1 MENRPTAAPRHERPL
16 PRGSQP
22 LQLYS
27 CATPNGQKVT
37 IALEAA
43 GAAYDAHFT
52 SILAGD
58 QFGAAFTAACPNQK
72 IPLLID
78 TAGPAGGGGSAA
90 GAPGAAV
97 GGEAEAVGAA
107 AATADFPVM
116 ESGAILL
123 YIAERFPAAGL
134 LPVGDPAAR
143 AVALQWLFWVAG
155 AAPYLGQYGHFK
167 VYAKER
173 IPYAVARYEM
183 EACRLLDVIDR
194 RLGGSA
200 WLGGDAF
207 GVADCAAYPWVVCL
221 DKFYKAAAETR
232 LADRAHVQ
240 RWMAACAALPAVKK
254 GMLINAF
261 DEDAEFHEYS
271 TAGTLAA
278 DA

>member
-16 PRGSQP
+16 PRGTHP

-52 SILAGD
+52 DIFAGD

-78 TAGPAGGGGSAA
+78 TAGPAADGST
-90 GAPGAAV
+90 
-97 GGEAEAVGAA
+97 
-107 AATADFPVM
+107 AATAAAPADFAVM

-123 YIAERFPAAGL
+123 YIAEKFPASGL
-134 LPVGDPAAR
+134 LPTDPAAR

-173 IPYAVARYEM
+173 IPYGVARYEM
-183 EACRLLDVIDR
+183 EACRLLDVMDR
-194 RLGGSA
+194 RLADSA
-200 WLGGDAF
+200 WLGGATF
-207 GVADCAAYPWVVCL
+207 SVADCAAYPWVVCL
-221 DKFYKAAAETR
+221 DKYYKAAAETH
-232 LADRAHVQ
+232 LADREHLQ

-254 GMLINAF
+254 GMVINAI
-261 DEDAEFHEYS
+261 DKDAEFHEYS
-271 TAGTLAA
+271 TAGTAA

>member
-16 PRGSQP
+16 PRGNHP

-37 IALEAA
+37 IALEVA

-52 SILAGD
+52 DIFEGD
-58 QFGAAFTAACPNQK
+58 QFGAEFTAACPNQK

-78 TAGPAGGGGSAA
+78 TAGPAAA
-90 GAPGAAV
+90 E
-97 GGEAEAVGAA
+97 GET
-107 AATADFPVM
+107 ATTDFPVM

-123 YIAERFPAAGL
+123 YIAEKFPESGL

-143 AVALQWLFWVAG
+143 AVALQWLFWLAG

-173 IPYAVARYEM
+173 VPYAIARYEM
-183 EACRLLDVIDR
+183 EACRLLDVMDR
-194 RLGGSA
+194 RLSTST

-207 GVADCAAYPWVVCL
+207 GVADCAAYPWVMCL
-221 DKFYKAAAETR
+221 DKYYKAAEETR
-232 LADRAHVQ
+232 LAERQHVQ
-240 RWMAACAALPAVKK
+240 RWMAACADLPAVKK
-254 GMLINAF
+254 GMIINVM
-261 DEDAEFHEYS
+261 DKDAEFHEYS
-271 TAGTLAA
+271 TAGKGA
-278 DA
+278 DAAKA

>member
-16 PRGSQP
+16 PRGAQP

-52 SILAGD
+52 SIFAGD
-58 QFGAAFTAACPNQK
+58 QFGAEFTAACANQK

-78 TAGPAGGGGSAA
+78 TTGPAGGGGTATAGDPAAA
-90 GAPGAAV
+90 GDGTAGGGAAS
-97 GGEAEAVGAA
+97 A
-107 AATADFPVM
+107 ADFPVM

-123 YIAERFPAAGL
+123 YIAEKFPAAGL

-143 AVALQWLFWVAG
+143 SVALQWLFWVAG

-173 IPYAVARYEM
+173 IPYAEGRYEM
-183 EACRLLDVIDR
+183 EACRLLDVMDR
-194 RLGGSA
+194 RLSASA

-207 GVADCAAYPWVVCL
+207 GVADCAAYPWVVCV
-221 DKFYKAAAETR
+221 DKFYNAAQETR
-232 LADRAHVQ
+232 LADREHVQ
-240 RWMAACAALPAVKK
+240 RWMAACAALPAVQK

-261 DEDAEFHEYS
+261 DNDAEFHEYS
-271 TAGTLAA
+271 TPGTLAA